1 MPDRTTTLT
10 FLLHMKEHAN
20 HSRARGR
27 RVHYSDDDKAKAIA
41 FLSTVESAGG
51 DLEAAAELM
60 SMHRSTLLGWLD
72 RYTSPTASFPPVNV
86 NVSVSLG

>member
-1 MPDRTTTLT
+1 MPDPTLA
-10 FLLHMKEHAN
+10 FLLHMKAQAN

-27 RVHYSDDDKAKAIA
+27 RVHYTDEDKGKAMS
-41 FLSTVESAGG
+41 FLSAVESAGG

-72 RYTSPTASFPPVNV
+72 RYTDPRANFPPVNV
-86 NVSVSLG
+86 QVNVSLG